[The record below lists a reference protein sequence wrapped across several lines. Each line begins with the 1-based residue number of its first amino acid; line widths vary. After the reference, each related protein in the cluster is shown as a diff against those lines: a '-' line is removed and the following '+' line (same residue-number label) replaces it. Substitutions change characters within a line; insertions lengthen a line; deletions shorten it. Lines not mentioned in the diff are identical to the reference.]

1 MSLKAKRMPIS
12 AALKEMLAPTGLN
25 FTITERQIAL
35 IPAARKAP
43 AGSRTITG
51 TVNDSHE
58 LPLAG
63 VAVTLEG
70 DNTRDT
76 VSENN
81 GSFTIT
87 VPDTDAVLSF
97 TYLGYISKKV
107 SVPVSQNSLK
117 VFLAEDAVRME
128 DVVVVGYG
136 TQKKVNLTGA
146 ITTVDD
152 TQLANRSAPSVAH
165 MLQGAVPGLTIST
178 SSGRPGNSADLN
190 IRGITSINGG
200 SPLVL
205 IDGAEGDMSSVNP
218 DDIASISVLK
228 DASSAAVYG
237 ARGAFG
243 VILITTKNPEKGKV
257 RVNYNGSVSLH
268 RRTVIWEDNVVTDPV
283 QWVEAF
289 RESYLNSSPTATV
302 PSLFN
307 NYMPYSNAWFEEL
320 KRRRADPT
328 MDNYSIDA
336 NGNYSYYGETNWLK
350 EIYKSVNYSTTHA
363 VSIQGGREGVSYY
376 VSGRYYNQDGIYK
389 VGEETYKKY
398 NLRAKGSIRIR
409 PWLTLDNNTSLM
421 SSKYHQPMMHYGQ
434 QMISRQIDMFAF
446 PFALLKNP
454 DGTWTQTAAKSGYA
468 AFAEGTSWQEDN
480 RLEVANTT
488 TFNFEFVPEVFK
500 VSADVTYKG
509 ARWTRDRM
517 ENLYTYYTGVNV
529 SGQDNSY
536 SSLENWN
543 YISNYISTNIV
554 GTLTPK
560 LGRDHDLN
568 VVAGWNLEDYDYRAQ
583 KTYRQ
588 GNLYPSKPSFT
599 LMDGEY
605 YSTTSGG
612 YTWGLVGFFGRI
624 NYAYAGRYLVE
635 LSARY
640 DGSSKFPANSQWG
653 FFPSASVGWRLSE
666 EPWLKPHVEGW
677 LDNFKIRASIGS
689 LGNANIDPYQYL
701 ETMTATN
708 SASIAKSSVI
718 INGQNVP
725 YTSVPDL
732 IPDDI
737 TWEKVTTYN
746 IGLDL
751 DLFNNRLSFTGDYYR
766 RNTTDLYTVGP
777 NLPQVLGSAAPY
789 GNYASLKTKGWEVS
803 LGWRDSFKLGGKPFN
818 YSLRAMLWDSRSW
831 ITDYYNETGDLT
843 TYYKGMEIGEI
854 WGFRTAGIYA
864 SNAEALNGP
873 AYNFFKNGEMFRAYA
888 GDLRF
893 VDVDGDGI
901 MTKGNRTL
909 SNHGDMEIIGN
920 QSPRYQYSINMSLNW
935 NGIGLSMLWQGVG
948 KRDWYPWTESG
959 FFWGK
964 WNRAYNSL
972 MKTQTGDRVV
982 KIDKSTDNW
991 RVTNMDKNPYWTRMV
1006 SLAANRNDGPL
1017 TWENDHYLQD
1027 ASYIRLKNITVDY
1040 TFPKH
1045 ICKKLRIEGLKIYV
1059 SGENLF
1065 THSPMFK
1072 YTDMFDPEVI
1082 TSGDSDFASTQK
1094 SGLGGTGNGYS
1105 YPMLKTVTLG
1115 VNVTF

>member
-1 MSLKAKRMPIS
+1 MKNLFHKGLCLVMALCCIAFKGYAGGGTLPDAQGHDLKLSYSRTTLKTVADAITQQVGIVFSYEIALADYPMENLYVTEQG
-12 AALKEMLAPTGLN
+12 AALDAILKTVFTPRGIDYRVVDKVVVLTRSAHPAQTVKAAPAKAQVTGVVRDAAGNPMIGVTVTVKGTLVGVS
-25 FTITERQIAL
+25 TGVDGSYT
-35 IPAARKAP
+35 IPADKDAMLLFSYIGYRNQEELV
-43 AGSRTITG
+43 GQRTQI
-51 TVNDSHE
+51 D
-58 LPLAG
+58 
-63 VAVTLEG
+63 VTM
-70 DNTRDT
+70 
-76 VSENN
+76 
-81 GSFTIT
+81 
-87 VPDTDAVLSF
+87 
-97 TYLGYISKKV
+97 
-107 SVPVSQNSLK
+107 Q
-117 VFLAEDAVRME
+117 EDQLMMDE
-128 DVVVVGYG
+128 VVVVGYG
-136 TQKKVNLTGA
+136 TLKKRNIVGAVENLAGDA
-146 ITTVDD
+146 VENRPNADIT
-152 TQLANRSAPSVAH
+152 RS
-165 MLQGAVPGLTIST
+165 LQGQIPGLNIVQTDGKAAHGGQVT
-178 SSGRPGNSADLN
+178 
-190 IRGITSINGG
+190 IRGVNNSFKARVNDGQKENKLGQGG
-200 SPLVL
+200 SALVL

-336 NGNYSYYGETNWLK
+336 NGNYSYYGKTNWLK

-560 LGRDHDLN
+560 LGADHDLN
-568 VVAGWNLEDYDYRAQ
+568 IVAGWNLEDYDYRAQ
-583 KTYRQ
+583 KT
-588 GNLYPSKPSFT
+588 
-599 LMDGEY
+599 
-605 YSTTSGG
+605 
-612 YTWGLVGFFGRI
+612 
-624 NYAYAGRYLVE
+624 
-635 LSARY
+635 
-640 DGSSKFPANSQWG
+640 
-653 FFPSASVGWRLSE
+653 
-666 EPWLKPHVEGW
+666 
-677 LDNFKIRASIGS
+677 
-689 LGNANIDPYQYL
+689 DPYQYL

>member
-1 MSLKAKRMPIS
+1 MRKITMLVIAAFAVTS
-12 AALKEMLAPTGLN
+12 AAAQFNP
-25 FTITERQIAL
+25 QQP
-35 IPAARKAP
+35 IPADKDAMLLFSYIGYRNQEELV
-43 AGSRTITG
+43 GQRTQI
-51 TVNDSHE
+51 D
-58 LPLAG
+58 
-63 VAVTLEG
+63 VTM
-70 DNTRDT
+70 
-76 VSENN
+76 
-81 GSFTIT
+81 
-87 VPDTDAVLSF
+87 
-97 TYLGYISKKV
+97 
-107 SVPVSQNSLK
+107 Q
-117 VFLAEDAVRME
+117 EDQLMMDE
-128 DVVVVGYG
+128 VVVVGYG
-136 TQKKVNLTGA
+136 TLKKRNIVGAVENLAGDA
-146 ITTVDD
+146 VENRPNADIT
-152 TQLANRSAPSVAH
+152 RS
-165 MLQGAVPGLTIST
+165 LQGQIPGLNIVQTDGKAAHGGQVT
-178 SSGRPGNSADLN
+178 
-190 IRGITSINGG
+190 IRGVNNSFKARVNDGQKENKLGQGG
-200 SPLVL
+200 SALVL

-302 PSLFN
+302 PPLFN

-421 SSKYHQPMMHYGQ
+421 SSKYHQPMMYYGQ

-568 VVAGWNLEDYDYRAQ
+568 IVAGWNLEDYDYRAQ

-624 NYAYAGRYLVE
+624 NYGYKDKYLAEVT
-635 LSARY
+635 LRY
-640 DGSSKFPANSQWG
+640 DGSMNFAPGHRWGLFPAFSL
-653 FFPSASVGWRLSE
+653 GWVMSE
-666 EPWLKPHVEGW
+666 EKFFEPIKDVVSFFKLKGSW
-677 LDNFKIRASIGS
+677 GMMGNDNIAAYQFMSQYKFLADNKGPYFGAGEDGHINQGFYQARV
-689 LGNANIDPYQYL
+689 ANP
-701 ETMTATN
+701 
-708 SASIAKSSVI
+708 V
-718 INGQNVP
+718 V
-725 YTSVPDL
+725 
-732 IPDDI
+732 
-737 TWEKVTTYN
+737 TWEKAKTLNLGLSTQFLN
-746 IGLDL
+746 GKFGLD
-751 DLFNNRLSFTGDYYR
+751 F
-766 RNTTDLYTVGP
+766 
-777 NLPQVLGSAAPY
+777 
-789 GNYASLKTKGWEVS
+789 
-803 LGWRDSFKLGGKPFN
+803 
-818 YSLRAMLWDSRSW
+818 
-831 ITDYYNETGDLT
+831 
-843 TYYKGMEIGEI
+843 
-854 WGFRTAGIYA
+854 
-864 SNAEALNGP
+864 
-873 AYNFFKNGEMFRAYA
+873 
-888 GDLRF
+888 
-893 VDVDGDGI
+893 
-901 MTKGNRTL
+901 
-909 SNHGDMEIIGN
+909 
-920 QSPRYQYSINMSLNW
+920 
-935 NGIGLSMLWQGVG
+935 
-948 KRDWYPWTESG
+948 DWFHS
-959 FFWGK
+959 
-964 WNRAYNSL
+964 
-972 MKTQTGDRVV
+972 
-982 KIDKSTDNW
+982 
-991 RVTNMDKNPYWTRMV
+991 
-1006 SLAANRNDGPL
+1006 NRNDILCYRNASIPYYAGMTLPQENIGEVTNSGIEIIATYRDRAGDFEWGITGNL
-1017 TWENDHYLQD
+1017 TYAKNKVNYMDEAASTPAWQKTEGHPIDGQVLYKALGIYQTQEQVDNTPHIDGAKPGDLIYQDTNGDGNITWDDAIRIDETATPKIIYGFTLNGGWKGIDLNMFFQGQAKASQLVQPTMNMATDFYEGRWKEGNTSEENANARWPKAFIKQTYGDTWNGQVSTWWLRN
-1027 ASYIRLKNITVDY
+1027 ASFLRLKSVELGY
-1040 TFPKH
+1040 TLPKDLTAKVG
-1045 ICKKLRIEGLKIYV
+1045 IQKARIYV
-1059 SGENLF
+1059 NGANLF
-1065 THSPMFK
+1065 TIDNYK
-1072 YTDMFDPEVI
+1072 IADPEAGVTRNDNNEVI
-1082 TSGDSDFASTQK
+1082 NS
-1094 SGLGGTGNGYS
+1094 NGVLS
-1105 YPMLKTVTLG
+1105 YPLQRTI
-1115 VNVTF
+1115 TFGANITF

>member
-1 MSLKAKRMPIS
+1 MKNLFHKGLCLVMALCCIAFKGYAGGGTLPDAQGHDLKLSYSRTTLKTVADAITQQVGIVFSYEIALADYPMENLYVTEQG
-12 AALKEMLAPTGLN
+12 AALDAILKTVFTPRGIDYRVVDKVVVLTRSAHPAQTVKAAPAKAQVTGVVRDAAGNPMIGVTVTVKGTLVGVS
-25 FTITERQIAL
+25 TGVDGSYT
-35 IPAARKAP
+35 IPADKDAMLLFSYIGYRNQEEP
-43 AGSRTITG
+43 VGQRTQI
-51 TVNDSHE
+51 D
-58 LPLAG
+58 
-63 VAVTLEG
+63 VTM
-70 DNTRDT
+70 
-76 VSENN
+76 
-81 GSFTIT
+81 
-87 VPDTDAVLSF
+87 
-97 TYLGYISKKV
+97 
-107 SVPVSQNSLK
+107 Q
-117 VFLAEDAVRME
+117 EDQLVMDE
-128 DVVVVGYG
+128 VVVVGYG
-136 TQKKVNLTGA
+136 TLKKRNIVGAVENLAGDA
-146 ITTVDD
+146 VENRPNADIT
-152 TQLANRSAPSVAH
+152 RS
-165 MLQGAVPGLTIST
+165 LQGQIPGLNIVQTDGKAAHGGQVT
-178 SSGRPGNSADLN
+178 
-190 IRGITSINGG
+190 IRGVNNSFKARVNDGQKENKLGQGG
-200 SPLVL
+200 SALVL

-560 LGRDHDLN
+560 LGADHDLN
-568 VVAGWNLEDYDYRAQ
+568 IVAGWNLEDYDYRAQ

-677 LDNFKIRASIGS
+677 LDNFKNPR
-689 LGNANIDPYQYL
+689 
-701 ETMTATN
+701 EHR
-708 SASIAKSSVI
+708 IAR
-718 INGQNVP
+718 QRQHRP
-725 YTSVPDL
+725 LSVPRN
-732 IPDDI
+732 DD
-737 TWEKVTTYN
+737 
-746 IGLDL
+746 GHQQRLD
-751 DLFNNRLSFTGDYYR
+751 RQV
-766 RNTTDLYTVGP
+766 VGHHQRSERA
-777 NLPQVLGSAAPY
+777 LHVGSRP
-789 GNYASLKTKGWEVS
+789 
-803 LGWRDSFKLGGKPFN
+803 
-818 YSLRAMLWDSRSW
+818 DSRRHHVG
-831 ITDYYNETGDLT
+831 EGDHLQHRS
-843 TYYKGMEIGEI
+843 GPRPVQQPALVHG
-854 WGFRTAGIYA
+854 RLLPPQHHRPLHRRSQPPAGA
-864 SNAEALNGP
+864 GQRSAL
-873 AYNFFKNGEMFRAYA
+873 RQ
-888 GDLRF
+888 LR
-893 VDVDGDGI
+893 
-901 MTKGNRTL
+901 
-909 SNHGDMEIIGN
+909 
-920 QSPRYQYSINMSLNW
+920 Q
-935 NGIGLSMLWQGVG
+935 
-948 KRDWYPWTESG
+948 
-959 FFWGK
+959 
-964 WNRAYNSL
+964 
-972 MKTQTGDRVV
+972 
-982 KIDKSTDNW
+982 
-991 RVTNMDKNPYWTRMV
+991 
-1006 SLAANRNDGPL
+1006 
-1017 TWENDHYLQD
+1017 
-1027 ASYIRLKNITVDY
+1027 
-1040 TFPKH
+1040 
-1045 ICKKLRIEGLKIYV
+1045 
-1059 SGENLF
+1059 
-1065 THSPMFK
+1065 
-1072 YTDMFDPEVI
+1072 PE
-1082 TSGDSDFASTQK
+1082 DQ
-1094 SGLGGTGNGYS
+1094 GLGGQPRLARFVQAGRQALQLQPPGHA
-1105 YPMLKTVTLG
+1105 LG
-1115 VNVTF
+1115 QPQLDYGLLQRDRRPDHLLQGHGDRRDLGLPHRGHLRQQRRGAQRPGLQLLQERRDVPRLRR